1 MIPFR
6 RILFPVDYSE
16 WCNALVPYVKDMV
29 RRFSGELTLVH
40 AYGIEYSSYSGRT
53 LTDSVVFDEA
63 ESVEDQRLRQYAIET
78 FPGQHIECLVK
89 LGEPASVIESIL
101 QHQGTDLVMLPT
113 HGRGPIRR
121 FLLGSIT
128 AKVLHDVTAAVWTV
142 AGSSLVN
149 HRPALPYRS
158 ILCAL
163 DDSDEAEAVL
173 KASAVFAR
181 AYDARLSLVQ
191 VVESPPPS
199 LDIDVNRYK
208 KDLIEAAQFRIRELK
223 GNVGVDATDAILD
236 AMATEGVLQE
246 ACRQKADI
254 IITGRGRVQTR
265 ISRMWSH
272 LYRLVRESPCPVLSI

>member
-16 WCNALVPYVKDMV
+16 SCNALAPYVKDMA
-29 RRFSGELTLVH
+29 RRFPSELTLVH
-40 AYGIEYSSYSGRT
+40 AYGIEYSRHSGQT
-53 LTDSVVFDEA
+53 VADSVLVDEA
-63 ESVEDQRLRQYAIET
+63 ESAQEQRLRQYAMEA

-89 LGEPASVIESIL
+89 LGDPACVIESIV

-121 FLLGSIT
+121 FLLGSVT
-128 AKVLHDVTAAVWTV
+128 AKVLHDLTAAVWTV
-142 AGSSLVN
+142 AGPSLVN
-149 HRPALPYRS
+149 QTPAVPYRS

-173 KASAVFAR
+173 KASAVFAG

-199 LDIDVNRYK
+199 LDIDVSSYRRG
-208 KDLIEAAQFRIRELK
+208 LIEAAQFRLRELK
-223 GNVGVDATDAILD
+223 GTVGIDAPDVVIDAVV
-236 AMATEGVLQE
+236 TEGVLQE
-246 ACRQKADI
+246 ARRQKADI

-265 ISRMWSH
+265 VSRMWSH

>member
-16 WCNALVPYVKDMV
+16 SCNALAPYVKDMV

-40 AYGIEYSSYSGRT
+40 AYGIEYSGHSGPN
-53 LTDSVVFDEA
+53 LTDSVVFDAA
-63 ESVEDQRLRQYAIET
+63 ESTEEQRLRQYAIEI

-89 LGEPASVIESIL
+89 LGEPACVIESIVR
-101 QHQGTDLVMLPT
+101 HQGTDLVMLPT

-142 AGSSLVN
+142 AGSSLVD
-149 HRPALPYRS
+149 HPPAGPYRS

-163 DDSDEAEAVL
+163 DDSDEAETVL
-173 KASAVFAR
+173 RASAVFAR

-191 VVESPPPS
+191 VVEPPPPS
-199 LDIDVNRYK
+199 LDIDVSRYR
-208 KDLIEAAQFRIRELK
+208 KDLIKAAQFRIRELK
-223 GNVGVDATDAILD
+223 GTVGVDAPDAILD
-236 AMATEGVLQE
+236 AMVTEGVLQE
-246 ACRQKADI
+246 AYRQKADI